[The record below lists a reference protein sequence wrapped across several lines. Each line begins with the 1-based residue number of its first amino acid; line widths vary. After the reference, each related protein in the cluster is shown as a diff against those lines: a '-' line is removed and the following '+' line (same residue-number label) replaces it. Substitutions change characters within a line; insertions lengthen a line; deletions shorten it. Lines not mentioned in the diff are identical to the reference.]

1 MKVKLGGELMIG
13 LMISCA
19 LILLICVTSTK
30 VLYRFGVPILLIFIV
45 FGMLFGS
52 DGVVGIYFDNY
63 ELTKD
68 VCSFA
73 LWRIWY

>member
-1 MKVKLGGELMIG
+1 MIG

-68 VCSFA
+68 VC
-73 LWRIWY
+73 